1 MSNVG
6 AVKASSAA
14 AAQTGEEILGKG
26 GNAVDAAVA
35 TALASCGA
43 DPGKMRIA
51 E

>member
-6 AVKASSAA
+6 AVKGEQGSRRASRR
-14 AAQTGEEILGKG
+14 EILGKG
-26 GNAVDAAVA
+26 GNAVVAAVA

-43 DPGKMRIA
+43 DPGKMGIA